1 MGKGNNQKGNKEAK
15 KPKKTKEKVLATS
28 NTTSKI
34 NIKKPIKQ
42 GLTCMKSGEKLYL
55 IENLD
60 IYAVII
66 NERLMN
72 NIPHYNLVIHRGQ
85 SESKTCLSKVALEVF
100 YQKQLKKKKI
110 FLIFQAEEII
120 LFIYFR

>member
-1 MGKGNNQKGNKEAK
+1 MGKGNNQKGNKEVK

-42 GLTCMKSGEKLYL
+42 GLTFMKLGDKLYL

-85 SESKTCLSKVALEVF
+85 SQSKTCLSKIALGVF
-100 YQKQLKKKKI
+100 YQKQPTKKNS
-110 FLIFQAEEII
+110 FFNI
-120 LFIYFR
+120 LG